1 MFDPSEP
8 NEEELLTAR
17 SIPLEELRIEAEKQ
31 AKEMGDPFVDINGLI
46 RAVLSAKLYRYEL
59 HRRRESLE

>member
-1 MFDPSEP
+1 
-8 NEEELLTAR
+8 
-17 SIPLEELRIEAEKQ
+17 
-31 AKEMGDPFVDINGLI
+31 MGDPFVDINGLI